1 MDTDRFIACI
11 KTDVVYIQTSNY
23 ELDRPLNKKVTG
35 VMEDEVGRKLMTT
48 LVVLTEKL
56 IVTQQMMTAKKK
68 KQKAQKSVT

>member
-11 KTDVVYIQTSNY
+11 KTDVIYIQTSNY

-35 VMEDEVGRKLMTT
+35 VMEDEVGGKLMTT
-48 LVVLTEKL
+48 LVILTEKL
-56 IVTQQMMTAKKK
+56 IVTQQMMTAKTK